1 MSFASLP
8 LVWFCWKFLPVTT
21 VTKHLLI
28 SIWLLGL
35 SVCYCRVFTLH
46 YIASGG
52 DWKCFLLDTP
62 KSRICLI
69 GVHSVQCLHNS
80 VCKWKKMRRPNQH
93 HSSQQHGAFM
103 FVHNIKYDHHQSTHM
118 PNYLSKHVQYS
129 WKRPSPW
136 PWPWT
141 GDTWDEYK
149 LYFTNP
155 HPAEGSVTLPSKS
168 HHQSRILWVWH

>member
-1 MSFASLP
+1 MIGSLVSLP
-8 LVWFCWKFLPVTT
+8 TQ
-21 VTKHLLI
+21 
-28 SIWLLGL
+28 
-35 SVCYCRVFTLH
+35 
-46 YIASGG
+46 
-52 DWKCFLLDTP
+52 CFLLDTS

-80 VCKWKKMRRPNQH
+80 VCKWKKKKTLRPNQH

-118 PNYLSKHVQYS
+118 PNYLSKHEQYS
-129 WKRPSPW
+129 WKRPSPS

-149 LYFTNP
+149 LYFTIL
-155 HPAEGSVTLPSKS
+155 TLPRGRWPCRPSPATNRVS
-168 HHQSRILWVWH
+168 SESGISLDLRLLTRY